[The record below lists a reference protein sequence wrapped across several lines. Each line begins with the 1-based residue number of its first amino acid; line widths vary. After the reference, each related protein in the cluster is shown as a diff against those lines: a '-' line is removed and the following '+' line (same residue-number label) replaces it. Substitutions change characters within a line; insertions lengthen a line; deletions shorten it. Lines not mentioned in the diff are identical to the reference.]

1 MKETL
6 SFYGTA
12 AWKRAR
18 QQALDRDMGLC
29 VWCRQ
34 RGRYARDRKGRRVP
48 VLATMV
54 HHIQH
59 LEDRP
64 DLALDLNNLVSLCD
78 RCHDE
83 AHPEKHA
90 LSGAARQLPQR
101 GSRDDVPEVAR
112 GIRVERV

>member
-78 RCHDE
+78 RCHDVMADFE
-83 AHPEKHA
+83 
-90 LSGAARQLPQR
+90 G
-101 GSRDDVPEVAR
+101 
-112 GIRVERV
+112 

>member
-6 SFYGTA
+6 AFYGTA

-18 QQALDRDMGLC
+18 QKALDRDLGLC

-90 LSGAARQLPQR
+90 PHPPEGE
-101 GSRDDVPEVAR
+101 GRDGIPEAAR
-112 GIRVERV
+112 GIRVERL